1 MHKWQSLANPTMSGL
16 NSVVPGVHVKGEVA
30 TKNPK
35 AKNETNPASS
45 SSELET
51 NLNDKKHVTNENA
64 KHENELHVSSQDETT
79 NPTGDSTTDQKA
91 SVPNITPDTDTTL
104 NVPNL
109 SQNIETSSNSGTSNL
124 AEIVK
129 SKISSQSI
137 LPPSIETN
145 SMLNSLIR
153 STIAISSEYSTSA
166 PITTTAKSSFVTVTT
181 TTTSTSMSSVSFPRP
196 LHLRSQSSENLLS
209 MIAPFNQQNSSST
222 SNESP
227 GSVPFRRQSGA
238 LGLSNIVGGLVRSSS
253 SENLSAS
260 SEGLD
265 FSRSSGGNGKLSDFL
280 KNSDIAQNLGKASSM
295 DLLTSSGVG
304 RQGKKASFHLGD
316 SSPSAAQLEM
326 MGDLGGFALMS
337 GGGNPSPPNEVA
349 APPAMSVFNAF
360 SSIGGFFR
368 RQRSKS
374 MDNLGPLPPSVTAIK
389 PNNSG
394 RRATIERS
402 LERFDQAF
410 GPD

>member
-1 MHKWQSLANPTMSGL
+1 MSPTS
-16 NSVVPGVHVKGEVA
+16 
-30 TKNPK
+30 
-35 AKNETNPASS
+35 
-45 SSELET
+45 
-51 NLNDKKHVTNENA
+51 
-64 KHENELHVSSQDETT
+64 
-79 NPTGDSTTDQKA
+79 
-91 SVPNITPDTDTTL
+91 
-104 NVPNL
+104 
-109 SQNIETSSNSGTSNL
+109 NIETSSNSGTSNL

-129 SKISSQSI
+129 SKISSQSM

-181 TTTSTSMSSVSFPRP
+181 TTTSTSTSSVSFPRP
-196 LHLRSQSSENLLS
+196 LHLRSQSSENLLR

-349 APPAMSVFNAF
+349 TPPAMSVFNAF

-389 PNNSG
+389 PNNSR

-402 LERFDQAF
+402 LERFDQTF